1 MNDAEN
7 EWFSEYGNASIDVV
21 TKLLIDHDQDVNRM
35 LKLGISLGFGN
46 SIQQSSEKIENRLRP
61 MCYRAMIELHAG
73 VDAEARTPHNLP
85 LLTFLAFAGEV
96 IEAIGE
102 GDIDGAMDMLFICGF
117 IWGEI
122 ESKYRWQSDAGRGQK
137 VIGGARNSAQATN
150 DRHVPLR
157 RRRMERMVELVQDM
171 NVTNAAYQC
180 EVEGLGAAE
189 NVRKT
194 WTRYKDNWDS

>member
-1 MNDAEN
+1 MMDAESG
-7 EWFSEYGNASIDVV
+7 WFSDYGNASIEIVQN
-21 TKLLIDHDQDVNRM
+21 LLIDHDPDVNRM
-35 LKLGISLGFGN
+35 LKLGISLGFGHAVN
-46 SIQQSSEKIENRLRP
+46 PMSEKIESRLRP

-96 IEAIGE
+96 IEAVGE
-102 GDIDGAMDMLFICGF
+102 GDIDGAMQMLFACGF

-150 DRHVPLR
+150 KRHILLR
-157 RRRMERMVELVQDM
+157 CKRMERMAHLVQDM
-171 NVTNAAYQC
+171 SALCAAYQC
-180 EVEGLGAAE
+180 ETEGLGGAE
-189 NVRKT
+189 NVRRT
-194 WTRYKDNWDS
+194 WNRYKDSWDS